1 MRATAQNNEGLRGTG
16 RFHRAVPIDRFLLS
30 AHADRFLLS
39 AHAKLV
45 HNSESIYKE
54 FSFSCAACSK
64 SYVYVRQFA
73 TP

>member
-30 AHADRFLLS
+30 AHAQLF
-39 AHAKLV
+39 
-45 HNSESIYKE
+45 HNSESIYKD

-73 TP
+73 AP